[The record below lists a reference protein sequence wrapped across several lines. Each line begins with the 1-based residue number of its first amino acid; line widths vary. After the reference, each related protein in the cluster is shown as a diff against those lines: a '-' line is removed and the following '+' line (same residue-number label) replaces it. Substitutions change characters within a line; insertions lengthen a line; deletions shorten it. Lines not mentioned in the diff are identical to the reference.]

1 MKILFV
7 CHGNIC
13 RSPMAEYV
21 MKDLV
26 RKAGLENEFEIASA
40 ATSDEETGN
49 GIYPPVKRLLEDAG
63 IECSSHR
70 ARQLSS
76 NDYQYYDLIVA
87 MDRYNIRNMERSDKI
102 RLLLSFTGSKEDIA
116 DPWYTRNFNLTWNQ
130 VNAGCKSLLDW
141 CLKHLHIGS

>member
-13 RSPMAEYV
+13 RSPMAEYI

-141 CLKHLHIGS
+141 CLKRLHIGS